1 MPDLD
6 LNEREL
12 AAGAAIAMDMAREDQ
27 RDNQRDRAA
36 SPSGAAAAMTIGF
49 VVVASVGMLAIMML
63 FSG

>member
-12 AAGAAIAMDMAREDQ
+12 AVGAAIAADMAREDQ
-27 RDNQRDRAA
+27 RHNRQDQAGSPSAA
-36 SPSGAAAAMTIGF
+36 SAAMTIGF